1 MILSILIFLPI
12 ISAIP
17 IYLVSRIDKK
27 SAINLG
33 LLMLTV
39 TFLLS
44 IYTVAFRFNHSLG
57 TFQLTE
63 TYDWLPYIGAKYHA
77 AMDGISAVMI
87 LLGSFLCLIA
97 GWSSYWLIPHDK
109 GEWYAVLLVFETGIL
124 GTFLCIN
131 LATFYI
137 FWELVLIPMF
147 FMIGKWGPEPE
158 KARRAAIKF
167 LIYTHVG
174 AILMLLGF
182 IYVYTQLGTFEMT
195 EIAGGLGLTAQ
206 KIAMALVFFGF
217 AFKLPVFPFHTW
229 LPDAHVE
236 APSPASVLLAG
247 LLLKMAGYGFVRSVW
262 LFPMGIEAFK
272 LVFLILA
279 VVSVLYSA
287 SVAIMQEDM
296 KKMIAYSSINHM
308 GYVFLATTA
317 AAVASIGTISPTL
330 NISTT
335 SIFEYCM
342 LGAIFVMFSHGVII
356 GILFLLAGTIH
367 HSAGTREISKI
378 EGLAHKMP
386 WVAFLLLI
394 GGIAAGGMPGMV
406 GFVGELLVFVGSIGG
421 LFDPYWWVSFA
432 IAGPLIVLAFMI
444 WLNQRVFFGELQ
456 LKAKSDIE
464 NPSPWELL
472 PLAILVI
479 PIILF
484 GIYPELLN
492 TLMKEAIRAI
502 AP

>member
-1 MILSILIFLPI
+1 
-12 ISAIP
+12 
-17 IYLVSRIDKK
+17 
-27 SAINLG
+27 
-33 LLMLTV
+33 
-39 TFLLS
+39 
-44 IYTVAFRFNHSLG
+44 
-57 TFQLTE
+57 
-63 TYDWLPYIGAKYHA
+63 
-77 AMDGISAVMI
+77 
-87 LLGSFLCLIA
+87 
-97 GWSSYWLIPHDK
+97 
-109 GEWYAVLLVFETGIL
+109 
-124 GTFLCIN
+124 

-317 AAVASIGTISPTL
+317 AAVASIGTISPAL

-356 GILFLLAGTIH
+356 GILFLLAGIIH

-406 GFVGELLVFVGSIGG
+406 GFVGELLVFVGSISG

-456 LKAKSDIE
+456 LRAKSDIE

-492 TLMKEAIRAI
+492 TLMKEAVRAI